1 MLDHAHVQRH
11 FRRADPVL
19 AQVIRRVGPMTL
31 RPQRDRFKLL
41 VGSIIS
47 QQIST
52 AAARTIRGRLE
63 ERLGVRGV
71 KPDSLAAL
79 SIDELRTLGISRQ
92 KAGYMLDLAQK
103 CADGTIELAKIGRL
117 DDETIIGE
125 LTQVKGIG
133 RWSAQMF
140 LMFGL
145 GRPDVF
151 PYDDLGVR
159 SAIRQLYGLPEMPD
173 KKTCLAIGQPWRP
186 LSSVGTWYCWRYLE
200 QLKK

>member
-1 MLDHAHVQRH
+1 
-11 FRRADPVL
+11 
-19 AQVIRRVGPMTL
+19 MTL

-63 ERLGVRGV
+63 SSLATQGV
-71 KPDSLAAL
+71 KPESVAAL
-79 SIDELRTLGISRQ
+79 SIDQLRALGVSRQ

-103 CADGTIELAKIGRL
+103 CVDGTVELSKLGRL
-117 DDETIIGE
+117 DDESIIAE

-140 LMFGL
+140 LIFGL
-145 GRPDVF
+145 ARPDVF

-159 SAIRQLYGLPEMPD
+159 SAIRQLYELPDLPD
-173 KKTCLAIGQPWRP
+173 KKTCLAIGERWRP
-186 LSSVGTWYCWRYLE
+186 LSSVGSWYCWRYLE